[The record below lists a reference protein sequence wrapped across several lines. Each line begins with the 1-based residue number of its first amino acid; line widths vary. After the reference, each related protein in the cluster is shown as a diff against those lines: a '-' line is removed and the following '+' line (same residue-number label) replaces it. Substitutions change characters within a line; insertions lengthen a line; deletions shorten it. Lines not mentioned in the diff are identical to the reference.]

1 MKRKSKA
8 FLLALYLFFSSSLCG
23 CLKLKKQEDD
33 SEQEVVSIDENEIK
47 ELNKII
53 EETISSFDDV
63 INIEETVSLEIENT
77 IEETVEVL
85 PIETEPIETEFQ
97 KTIDEIALEIIGNKY
112 GGGEQRRQ
120 AVIEQGF
127 NYEKVA
133 RRVDQILAGASYSV
147 PDRNTYY
154 YKFAYAPK
162 QISVYDINGEIEGT
176 LTQYQKVLI
185 LEEFDDYYFVS
196 FYDQTFY
203 VKKDEIKLL
212 ADSHLELDISEQKV
226 YMYIDGELILCAD
239 VITGHPN
246 KGTTLGT
253 NLGISQVYSKSYNVK
268 FDGGK
273 ESKYFILFNWDGEG
287 FHDANWREDW
297 EYEDKERYIKA
308 GSNGCCNMKEEDVIV
323 IEQNTY
329 IGMPVLIHR

>member
-1 MKRKSKA
+1 MKRKSRA
-8 FLLALYLFFSSSLCG
+8 FLLALYLFISSSLCG
-23 CLKLKKQEDD
+23 CLKHKNNDD
-33 SEQEVVSIDENEIK
+33 EIVQEVVDIKDTDSNTIDE
-47 ELNKII
+47 II
-53 EETISSFDDV
+53 NETIVTTTEIIDFDEV
-63 INIEETVSLEIENT
+63 FETTVNID
-77 IEETVEVL
+77 
-85 PIETEPIETEFQ
+85 PIFTEPIITELEDAIPE

-112 GGGEQRRQ
+112 GSGERRRN

-127 NYEKVA
+127 DYNEVA
-133 RRVDQILAGASYSV
+133 RRVDQILAGDSYSV

-154 YKFAYAPK
+154 YRFAYAPY
-162 QISVYDINGEIEGT
+162 QISVYDINGNIEGT

-185 LEEFDDYYFVS
+185 LDELDNYYFVS
-196 FYDQTFY
+196 FFDQTFY
-203 VKKDEIKLL
+203 VKKDEIKML

-226 YMYIDGELILCAD
+226 YMYIDGDCILSAD

-253 NLGISQVYSKSYNVK
+253 NLGISQVYSISYDVS
-268 FDGGK
+268 FEGGK

-297 EYEDKERYIKA
+297 EYENKERYIEA
-308 GSNGCCNMKEEDVIV
+308 GSNGCCNMKEEDVII